1 MSFTLSFMWETTASF
16 FVGSSALIWM
26 KEQLKDLTAMTNLSA
41 STSKGQVIK
50 TGDKNEI
57 EFIANSGLQP
67 LIKSS
72 KSIIITRLVQ
82 AEAERQVIA
91 CESKSDSV
99 VLGYDGSNVE
109 KQLLH
114 FTWKN

>member
-1 MSFTLSFMWETTASF
+1 
-16 FVGSSALIWM
+16 M
-26 KEQLKDLTAMTNLSA
+26 KKQLKDLTAMTNLSA

-82 AEAERQVIA
+82 AEAEAEAERQVIA

-114 FTWKN
+114 FT